1 MSQNSLAAN
10 RMQAIL
16 REVAEIRWR
25 NYWKNIGVLLG
36 VLIAASFGGLVAV
49 ALSDP
54 ANAIENIE
62 MLLGCVLFAIV
73 IPFYIIIA
81 PLSQLPVHVF
91 LSMSIPSMLVCVMF
105 LVPIVLYFWSQVVD
119 SRRRVLLSLLQT
131 ALETGTPPAEMIRT
145 HASMYTGDYGFS
157 LEQLVAS
164 LENGHSLPVA
174 LSKNPKLVRYDV
186 CGILT
191 LGTDEKQTLKTL
203 EDLSRNTRNR
213 TLTQAN
219 CVFRVAYLLAMCLP
233 MFLLVFFI
241 QMWIAPQFRAIFEDF
256 GMSLPP
262 LTRAVFDFG
271 TPVAML
277 ATVFFPF
284 VAIGMFLFLLM
295 QSDVISSRPF
305 GLRRLFRNVDA
316 SRFLRIFSTGLKN
329 QVPIPE
335 GLDIYRRVTV
345 SSYLKNVA
353 ERINKTIRS
362 GGNWIDAF
370 RKARIITAGES
381 RLLESAQRTGNLPTV
396 IDQIAESK
404 DLKQSGTGDLVSKF
418 VFIPC
423 MLLIGSLVGLFA
435 VGMFLPIIALIWGL
449 S

>member
-1 MSQNSLAAN
+1 MSQNSLATN

-16 REVAEIRWR
+16 REVAETRWR
-25 NYWKNIGVLLG
+25 NYWINIGTILV

-62 MLLGCVLFAIV
+62 TLLGCVLFAII
-73 IPFYIIIA
+73 IPFYVIIA
-81 PLSQLPVHVF
+81 PLTQLPIPVF
-91 LSMSIPSMLVCVMF
+91 LGMSVTSMFACVMF
-105 LVPIVLYFWSQVVD
+105 FVPIVLYFWSQVVD

-131 ALETGTPPAEMIRT
+131 ALETGTPLAEMIRT
-145 HASMYTGDYGFS
+145 YATTYSGNYGYS

-233 MFLLVFFI
+233 MFLLVLFI
-241 QMWIAPQFRAIFEDF
+241 HMWIAPQFEAIFEDF

-271 TPVAML
+271 MPVAML
-277 ATVFFPF
+277 ATLFFPF

-345 SSYLKNVA
+345 SFYSKNVA
-353 ERINKTIRS
+353 ERINKKIRS

-370 RKARIITAGES
+370 RKAHIITAGES

-404 DLKQSGTGDLVSKF
+404 DLKQSGTSDLVSKF

-435 VGMFLPIIALIWGL
+435 VGMFLPLIALILGL